1 MSQEWNEKVNSEMSK
16 ELQESME
23 ESMATFTNDSAL
35 MIAHE
40 RALETEKGETA
51 LIQDPYARLLAGK
64 KGPDLSDKFGQ
75 ACGQFQFEDWPEFHK
90 QWTVVR
96 SKFIDDKINTLATS
110 GCGLQM
116 VNLGAGLDTRVFRLD
131 SYQHLTTSYEV
142 DMESINVLKKD
153 ILKKLDATVRCPQ
166 VLVTADLL
174 NEGSL
179 ADGLA
184 QAGFDTSKPAIFLAE
199 GLIQYLPGKEQEFL
213 KSVSELASAGSTLVL
228 QFLEHEMILSQAKL
242 RELLEPAGWSAF
254 QFNQF
259 GDDVLNYGR
268 YKEGFPPNRMFSFL
282 VCTKV

>member
-1 MSQEWNEKVNSEMSK
+1 MSQEFQDKMKEMSQQ
-16 ELQESME
+16 LMESME
-23 ESMATFTNDSAL
+23 ESMATFANDSAL

-40 RALETEKGETA
+40 RALETETGETA

-96 SKFIDDKINTLATS
+96 TKFIDDKINALATS

-131 SYQHLTTSYEV
+131 SCQHLTTSYEI
-142 DMESINVLKKD
+142 DMESANVLKQD
-153 ILKKLDATVRCPQ
+153 ILKKLDATARCPQ
-166 VLVTADLL
+166 VLVTANLL

-199 GLIQYLPGKEQEFL
+199 GLIQYLPGKQQEFL

-242 RELLEPAGWSAF
+242 LELLEPAGWSAF

-268 YKEGFPPNRMFSFL
+268 YKEGFPPNHMFSFL